1 MGTVGV
7 LCTRVRVEEKQVMA
21 ALAEAGLRP
30 EPLQPA
36 GLPLPP
42 FPSPSLTP
50 TLPAA
55 AMAGGLA
62 GGVVLDRC
70 HKRAVAAAVLSALRA
85 HDVEVFDAGLAARGD
100 RLAVA
105 TALARAGVPRPWTSL
120 ATTQESALAAVAQA
134 GYPATLLPLPWD
146 NAPVALLD
154 EDAAEAVIEH
164 RAVLGAGAESLAI
177 VQQGTAHGAATV
189 TVVGNEAIA
198 VEGFAS
204 DEAIA
209 VAEAAARALGADLI
223 GVVVAETSA
232 GPVAWD
238 VLPAPDFRHARPLG
252 GRSVADAIA
261 DLITGRFATRVGGS
275 RPSVEIGAGIRVEAA
290 YAGQGRRDYASV
302 GVGGEVRDGVVL
314 TA

>member
-7 LCTRVRVEEKQVMA
+7 LCTRVRVEEKLVMA

-42 FPSPSLTP
+42 FPSPTP
-50 TLPAA
+50 LLPAP

-62 GGVVLDRC
+62 GGLVLDRC
-70 HKRAVAAAVLSALRA
+70 HKRAVAGAVLAALRA
-85 HDVEVFDAGLAARGD
+85 HGVEVLDAGLAARGD

-105 TALARAGVPRPWTSL
+105 AALARAGVPRPWTAL
-120 ATTQESALAAVAQA
+120 ATSQESAHAAVARA

-164 RAVLGAGAESLAI
+164 RAVLGSGAESLAL
-177 VQQGTAHGAATV
+177 VQQGTAIGAATV
-189 TVVGNEAIA
+189 VVVAGEAVAADGLPSPGA
-198 VEGFAS
+198 V
-204 DEAIA
+204 A
-209 VAEAAARALGADLI
+209 VAESAARALGADLV
-223 GVVVAETSA
+223 GVVVAETAA

-238 VLPAPDFRHARPLG
+238 ILPAPDFRHAAPLG
-252 GRSVADAIA
+252 DRTVADAIA
-261 DLITGRFATRVGGS
+261 ALAAERVAVPIASGLPAFGMED
-275 RPSVEIGAGIRVEAA
+275 EIRIEAA
-290 YAGQGRRDYASV
+290 FAGYGRNGRAR
-302 GVGGEVRDGVVL
+302 GEVRDGVVL